1 MTHYILRTLFSL
13 IVIATP
19 AVAIA
24 SPATLTTTP
33 EITEIETV
41 IDEPGETSIELHGNM
56 LHIQNAQGLALEVY
70 DITGKRVLMA
80 RIDSNDKKISLNLG
94 KGCYIVRVG
103 KITRKIAIA

>member
-13 IVIATP
+13 MLIAFPSVVLASSTTL
-19 AVAIA
+19 AASSDAIA
-24 SPATLTTTP
+24 LEAVT
-33 EITEIETV
+33 
-41 IDEPGETSIELHGNM
+41 DEPGEASIELHGNM
-56 LHIQNAQGLALEVY
+56 LHVQNAQGLALEVY
-70 DITGKRVLMA
+70 DITGKRVMMV